1 MALFEWTL
9 ALLLGAVILTGL
21 ARRVGVPYPSLL
33 AIAGAALAFAPAGPE
48 LEIEPDL
55 ALALFVTPVLLDA
68 AFDTSPRDL
77 RRNVIPLASLVVVA
91 VGLTT
96 AAVAWVGWRLGG
108 LPIAAAVA
116 LGAIVAPPDA
126 AATAAVFGRLRL
138 PRRILHVLQGESL
151 MNDATALLVYRI
163 AVGAAVG
170 TITLGHTG
178 PIVALMAVGSPI
190 VGWLLARLYLLG
202 TARVRDAASSTVLT
216 FVGTFGVWLLAERV
230 GLSPIITMV
239 TYGMALAREAPRRVP
254 ARNRISTYSVWETVV
269 FVLNV
274 LAFVIMGLQARPI
287 LNRLSRESLVRALL
301 VSGAVLATVIV
312 VRIAYVMAYSTIA
325 RLKNRWFG
333 VALTPGTAPPTVAGG
348 LLVSWCGM
356 RGLVTLATAFAL
368 PPGFPGRDLIVLSA
382 FCVVLGTLVIQ
393 GFTLRPLL
401 DRLGFEA
408 VEQRPQREA
417 LDDERPQH
425 HAERGEDDQVPAGEP
440 RRQRERR
447 RERDEATH
455 AAPGDE
461 QAARDRRRRRPRR
474 QRDPEPAVLQPRDR
488 AVGHHVR
495 DADDDHGREHGAAHE
510 ECADKALARQAVQDG
525 ARLQAHDH
533 EREHVQHE
541 HDRLPDRIRT
551 DAVARGHA

>member
-1 MALFEWTL
+1 MAVFESTL

-33 AIAGAALAFAPAGPE
+33 AIAGAALAFVPARPE
-48 LEIEPDL
+48 LEIEPEL
-55 ALALFVTPVLLDA
+55 ALALFVAPVLLDA

-77 RRNVIPLASLVVVA
+77 WRNVIPLASLVVVA

-108 LPIAAAVA
+108 LPMAAAVT

-126 AATAAVFGRLRL
+126 AAAAAVLGQLRL

-151 MNDATALLVYRI
+151 LNDATALLIYRI

-170 TITLGHTG
+170 TVTLAHAA

-190 VGWLLARLYLLG
+190 AGWLLAQLYLLG

-239 TYGMALAREAPRRVP
+239 TYGMTLSREAPGRAS
-254 ARNRISTYSVWETVV
+254 ARNRVSTYSVWETAV

-287 LNRLSRESLVRALL
+287 LNRLSRGSLSHALL

-312 VRIAYVMAYSTIA
+312 VRIAYVMAYNTVA

-333 VALTPGTAPPTVAGG
+333 VALTPGTPPTVAGG
-348 LLVSWCGM
+348 VLVSWCGM

-368 PPGFPGRDLIVLSA
+368 PSGFPGRDLIVLSA

-408 VEQRPQREA
+408 DSGVGREISRGRLGIMQAA
-417 LDDERPQH
+417 LDALEGERS
-425 HAERGEDDQVPAGEP
+425 PAAAAV
-440 RRQRERR
+440 REWYL
-447 RERDEATH
+447 
-455 AAPGDE
+455 
-461 QAARDRRRRRPRR
+461 AAREVSASLE
-474 QRDPEPAVLQPRDR
+474 EPQ
-488 AVGHHVR
+488 
-495 DADDDHGREHGAAHE
+495 GAT
-510 ECADKALARQAVQDG
+510 
-525 ARLQAHDH
+525 
-533 EREHVQHE
+533 E
-541 HDRLPDRIRT
+541 HDRLRLRAITAQRRT
-551 DAVARGHA
+551 LHRLRQEGAIGDEAFHRLEEEVDWAELDAAPAGTFQPLTTDGEPPGPRT

>member
-1 MALFEWTL
+1 MAVFEWTL

-33 AIAGAALAFAPAGPE
+33 AIAGAALAFVPAGPE

-55 ALALFVTPVLLDA
+55 ALALFVAPVLLDA

-77 RRNVIPLASLVVVA
+77 RRNIIPLASLVIVA

-96 AAVAWVGWRLGG
+96 AAVAWIGWRLGG

-126 AATAAVFGRLRL
+126 AAAA
-138 PRRILHVLQGESL
+138 
-151 MNDATALLVYRI
+151 ALLVYRI

-170 TITLGHTG
+170 TVTLGHAV
-178 PIVALMAVGSPI
+178 PIIALMAVGSPI

-239 TYGMALAREAPRRVP
+239 TYGMVLSRQAPGRAS
-254 ARNRISTYSVWETVV
+254 ARNRVSTYSVWETAV

-287 LNRLSRESLVRALL
+287 VNRLSRESLSHALL
-301 VSGAVLATVIV
+301 VSGAVLATLIV

-333 VALTPGTAPPTVAGG
+333 VALRPGTAPPTVAGG
-348 LLVSWCGM
+348 G
-356 RGLVTLATAFAL
+356 
-368 PPGFPGRDLIVLSA
+368 
-382 FCVVLGTLVIQ
+382 
-393 GFTLRPLL
+393 
-401 DRLGFEA
+401 
-408 VEQRPQREA
+408 
-417 LDDERPQH
+417 
-425 HAERGEDDQVPAGEP
+425 
-440 RRQRERR
+440 
-447 RERDEATH
+447 
-455 AAPGDE
+455 
-461 QAARDRRRRRPRR
+461 
-474 QRDPEPAVLQPRDR
+474 
-488 AVGHHVR
+488 
-495 DADDDHGREHGAAHE
+495 
-510 ECADKALARQAVQDG
+510 
-525 ARLQAHDH
+525 
-533 EREHVQHE
+533 
-541 HDRLPDRIRT
+541 
-551 DAVARGHA
+551 

>member
-55 ALALFVTPVLLDA
+55 ALALFVVPVLLDA
-68 AFDTSPRDL
+68 PFDTSPRDL

-96 AAVAWVGWRLGG
+96 AAVAWVGWRLGN
-108 LPIAAAVA
+108 LPIAAAVT

-126 AATAAVFGRLRL
+126 AAAAAVLGQLRL
-138 PRRILHVLQGESL
+138 PRRLLHVLQGESL
-151 MNDATALLVYRI
+151 LNDATALLVYRV
-163 AVGAAVG
+163 AVGVTVG
-170 TITLGHTG
+170 TVTLGHAG
-178 PIVALMAVGSPI
+178 PIIALMAVGSPI
-190 VGWLLARLYLLG
+190 AGWVLARLYLLG
-202 TARVRDAASSTVLT
+202 TAHVRDAASSTVLT
-216 FVGTFGVWLLAERV
+216 FVATFGVWLFAERV
-230 GLSPIITMV
+230 GLAPIITMV

-254 ARNRISTYSVWETVV
+254 ARNRIRTYSVWDTAV

-274 LAFVIMGLQARPI
+274 LAFVIMGLQAQPI
-287 LNRLSRESLVRALL
+287 LNRLSRESLAHALV

-312 VRIAYVMAYSTIA
+312 VRIVYVMAYNTVA

-368 PPGFPGRDLIVLSA
+368 PPGFPGRDLIVLCA

-401 DRLGFEA
+401 ARLGFEA
-408 VEQRPQREA
+408 DGGVGREISRGRLAIMQAA
-417 LDDERPQH
+417 LDTL
-425 HAERGEDDQVPAGEP
+425 AGERSP
-440 RRQRERR
+440 AAVAVRE
-447 RERDEATH
+447 
-455 AAPGDE
+455 GYV
-461 QAARDRRRRRPRR
+461 AAREVAASPD
-474 QRDPEPAVLQPRDR
+474 EPQ
-488 AVGHHVR
+488 
-495 DADDDHGREHGAAHE
+495 GAT
-510 ECADKALARQAVQDG
+510 
-525 ARLQAHDH
+525 
-533 EREHVQHE
+533 E
-541 HDRLPDRIRT
+541 HDRLRLRAITAQRLTLHRLREGGATGDQAFP
-551 DAVARGHA
+551 

>member
-55 ALALFVTPVLLDA
+55 ALALFVAPVLLDA

-116 LGAIVAPPDA
+116 LVHA
-126 AATAAVFGRLRL
+126 
-138 PRRILHVLQGESL
+138 
-151 MNDATALLVYRI
+151 
-163 AVGAAVG
+163 
-170 TITLGHTG
+170 G
-178 PIVALMAVGSPI
+178 PIIALMAVGSPI
-190 VGWLLARLYLLG
+190 AGWLLARLYLLG

-230 GLSPIITMV
+230 GLSLIITMV
-239 TYGMALAREAPRRVP
+239 TYGMTLAQEASRRAT
-254 ARNRISTYSVWETVV
+254 ARNRVSTYSVWESAV

-274 LAFVIMGLQARPI
+274 LAFVILGLQARHS
-287 LNRLSRESLVRALL
+287 LSRLSRESLSHALL

-312 VRIAYVMAYSTIA
+312 VRIAYVMAHTTVA

-333 VALTPGTAPPTVAGG
+333 LALTSGTAPPTVAGG

-368 PPGFPGRDLIVLSA
+368 PSGFPGRDLIVLCA

-408 VEQRPQREA
+408 DGGVGREISRGRLGIMQAA
-417 LDDERPQH
+417 LDIL
-425 HAERGEDDQVPAGEP
+425 AGERSP
-440 RRQRERR
+440 AAVAVRE
-447 RERDEATH
+447 
-455 AAPGDE
+455 GYV
-461 QAARDRRRRRPRR
+461 AAREVAASPD
-474 QRDPEPAVLQPRDR
+474 EPQ
-488 AVGHHVR
+488 
-495 DADDDHGREHGAAHE
+495 GAT
-510 ECADKALARQAVQDG
+510 
-525 ARLQAHDH
+525 
-533 EREHVQHE
+533 E
-541 HDRLPDRIRT
+541 HDRLRLRAITAQRLTLHRLREEGAIGDEAFHRLEEEVDWAEL
-551 DAVARGHA
+551 DAAPAGSFQPLMTEGEAGP

>member
-55 ALALFVTPVLLDA
+55 ALALFVAPALLDA

-108 LPIAAAVA
+108 SPIA
-116 LGAIVAPPDA
+116 
-126 AATAAVFGRLRL
+126 
-138 PRRILHVLQGESL
+138 
-151 MNDATALLVYRI
+151 
-163 AVGAAVG
+163 
-170 TITLGHTG
+170 
-178 PIVALMAVGSPI
+178 
-190 VGWLLARLYLLG
+190 GWLLARLYLLG

-254 ARNRISTYSVWETVV
+254 ARNRISTYSVWETAV

-287 LNRLSRESLVRALL
+287 LDRLSRESLSHALL

-325 RLKNRWFG
+325 RLRKRSFG

-348 LLVSWCGM
+348 VLVSWCGM

-368 PPGFPGRDLIVLSA
+368 PAGFPGRDLIVLSA

-393 GFTLRPLL
+393 GVTLRPLL

-408 VEQRPQREA
+408 DGGVGREISRGRLGIMQAA
-417 LDDERPQH
+417 LDTLAGERSPAAAAVREGYLAAREVAASPEEPPGATEPDRLRLRAITAQRLTLHRLREEGAIGDEAFHRLEEEVDW
-425 HAERGEDDQVPAGEP
+425 AELDAAPAGSFQPLTTDGE
-440 RRQRERR
+440 
-447 RERDEATH
+447 
-455 AAPGDE
+455 APG
-461 QAARDRRRRRPRR
+461 PR
-474 QRDPEPAVLQPRDR
+474 
-488 AVGHHVR
+488 
-495 DADDDHGREHGAAHE
+495 
-510 ECADKALARQAVQDG
+510 
-525 ARLQAHDH
+525 
-533 EREHVQHE
+533 
-541 HDRLPDRIRT
+541 T
-551 DAVARGHA
+551 